1 MSYTHRDNVQRT
13 FRVPFGPWLIPTV
26 GGLLCIVMMAGT
38 SPGTGIRFL
47 VWTGIGQI
55 VYFAYGYRH
64 SKKRKM
70 ERDESMISETV
81 LVSTIGGSMMELAHK
96 ESESESDLAAETTEH
111 EMSLF
116 FRL

>member
-1 MSYTHRDNVQRT
+1 MSYTHRYNVGRT

-26 GGLLCIVMMAGT
+26 GGLLCLALMAGT
-38 SPGTGIRFL
+38 STGTGIRFL

-64 SKKRKM
+64 SKTGKM
-70 ERDESMISETV
+70 KRDESVISESV
-81 LVSTIGGSMMELAHK
+81 LVSTVEGSIMESTHK
-96 ESESESDLAAETTEH
+96 ESEVDLATETTEH

-116 FRL
+116 CRL

>member
-38 SPGTGIRFL
+38 STGTGIRFL

-64 SKKRKM
+64 SKKRNM
-70 ERDESMISETV
+70 ERDGSGISAV
-81 LVSTIGGSMMELAHK
+81 ILVSSVECTMMEAPQSELEPGLVNERI
-96 ESESESDLAAETTEH
+96 ESEA
-111 EMSLF
+111 
-116 FRL
+116 

>member
-1 MSYTHRDNVQRT
+1 
-13 FRVPFGPWLIPTV
+13 
-26 GGLLCIVMMAGT
+26 MAGT

-64 SKKRKM
+64 SKTRKM
-70 ERDESMISETV
+70 KRDESVISESV
-81 LVSTIGGSMMELAHK
+81 LVSTVGGSMMESAHK
-96 ESESESDLAAETTEH
+96 ESEVDLATETTEH

>member
-1 MSYTHRDNVQRT
+1 MSYTHRDNVERT

-26 GGLLCIVMMAGT
+26 GGLLCLALMAGT
-38 SPGTGIRFL
+38 MQVTGYRFL

-64 SKKRKM
+64 SRGR
-70 ERDESMISETV
+70 EVGRHESVISKTV
-81 LVSTIGGSMMELAHK
+81 LVSTVGGSMMESAHK
-96 ESESESDLAAETTEH
+96 ESQSDLVTETTEY